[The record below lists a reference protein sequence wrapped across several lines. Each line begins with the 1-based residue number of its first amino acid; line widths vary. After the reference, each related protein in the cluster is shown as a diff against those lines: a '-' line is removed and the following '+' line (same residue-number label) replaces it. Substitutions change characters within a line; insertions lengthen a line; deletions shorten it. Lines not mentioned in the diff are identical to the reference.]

1 MHEPPLVLA
10 VDDLPDNLEILRLRL
25 ESQGYQVATA
35 ADGVEALQRLR
46 ELDPDLVLLDVAMP
60 KLDGIEVVR
69 TMRGDPTLSATPV
82 ILVTAKSDT
91 RDVVEGLDAGGDD
104 YLTKPFEHAALL
116 ARVRSMLR
124 IKRLHDKVQ
133 AQATELATW
142 NRALEQRVSEQLA
155 EIERIGKLKRFLAP
169 QIAEI
174 VLSSEDDRVLESHRR
189 DITVL
194 FCDLRGFTAFAES
207 AEPEEVMGVLGEYH
221 SCLGKLIHKFEG
233 TLDRFAGDGVMV
245 LFNDPLPCADPSLRA
260 VRLALEMRDAVA
272 ALAVN
277 WRKHGHDL
285 GFGIGIAYGFATLGR
300 IGFEG
305 RMDYSA
311 IGSVVNLAA
320 RLCDEAKDGQILVD
334 GKVHAAVEENVEV
347 DAIGELV
354 LKGFRRPVRAFN
366 VNSVVV
372 PRTRAP

>member
-1 MHEPPLVLA
+1 MREPPLILA

-25 ESQGYQVATA
+25 ESRGYQVATA
-35 ADGVEALQRLR
+35 ADGLEALQRMR
-46 ELDPDLVLLDVAMP
+46 ELEPDLVLLDVSMP
-60 KLDGIEVVR
+60 RLGGIEVVR
-69 TMRGDPTLSATPV
+69 TMRADPALSATPV

-124 IKRLHDKVQ
+124 IKRLHDQVRSQ
-133 AQATELATW
+133 ANELAAW
-142 NRALEQRVSEQLA
+142 NSALERRVAEQLT
-155 EIERIGKLKRFLAP
+155 EIERIGKLKRFLSP
-169 QIAEI
+169 QVAELVI
-174 VLSSEDDRVLESHRR
+174 SLGEERALESHRR

-207 AEPEEVMGVLGEYH
+207 AEPEEIMRVLGEYH
-221 SCLGKLIHKFEG
+221 SCLGRLIHKFEG

-245 LFNDPLPCADPSLRA
+245 LFNDPLPCADPQLRA
-260 VRLALEMRDAVA
+260 MRMALEMRDGVA
-272 ALAVN
+272 ALALN
-277 WRKHGHDL
+277 WRKLGHDL

-300 IGFEG
+300 VGFEG

-320 RLCDEAKDGQILVD
+320 RLCAEAKDGQILVD
-334 GKVHAAVEENVEV
+334 GKVHAAVEDFAEV
-347 DAIGELV
+347 DAIGDLN
-354 LKGFRRPVRAFN
+354 LKGFHRPVRAFN
-366 VNSVVV
+366 VNSVRV
-372 PRTRAP
+372 

>member
-1 MHEPPLVLA
+1 M
-10 VDDLPDNLEILRLRL
+10 
-25 ESQGYQVATA
+25 
-35 ADGVEALQRLR
+35 R

-69 TMRGDPTLSATPV
+69 TMRADPTLSAIPV

-124 IKRLHDKVQ
+124 IKRLHDQVQ

-142 NRALEQRVSEQLA
+142 NRALEQRVAEQLT
-155 EIERIGKLKRFLAP
+155 EIDRIGKLRRFLAP
-169 QIAEI
+169 QIAEL
-174 VLSSEDDRVLESHRR
+174 VVSAGDARMLESHRR
-189 DITVL
+189 DITIL
-194 FCDLRGFTAFAES
+194 FCDLRGFTSFAES
-207 AEPEEVMGVLGEYH
+207 AEPEEVMGVLAEYH
-221 SCLGKLIHKFEG
+221 SCLGRLIFKFEG

-245 LFNDPLPCADPSLRA
+245 LFNDPLPCTDPSLRA
-260 VRLALEMRDAVA
+260 VRLALEMRDAVD

-277 WRKHGHDL
+277 WRKRGHDL
-285 GFGIGIAYGFATLGR
+285 GFGIGVAYGYATLGR

-334 GKVHAAVEENVEV
+334 SKVHAAIEEYVQVDEV
-347 DAIGELV
+347 GDLI

-366 VNSVVV
+366 VNSTVDA
-372 PRTRAP
+372 RTPET